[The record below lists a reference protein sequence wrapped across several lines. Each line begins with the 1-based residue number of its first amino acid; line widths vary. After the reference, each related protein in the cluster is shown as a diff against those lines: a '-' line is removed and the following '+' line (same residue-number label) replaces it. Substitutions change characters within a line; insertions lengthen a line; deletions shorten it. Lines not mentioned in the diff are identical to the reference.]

1 MKFNFY
7 TEQRMKNEKINSSA
21 GSMDSSKDAVVVR
34 SGGDCATTYPT
45 MLPSKQ
51 PPYVSSNHPSTMSL
65 VID

>member
-1 MKFNFY
+1 
-7 TEQRMKNEKINSSA
+7 MKNEKINNSA
-21 GSMDSSKDAVVVR
+21 GSMDSSEDAVVVR